1 MKSALNFDRLE
12 RGENNTHTIGTFS
25 SVPVIPLLPGILR
38 YFLPLTL
45 WLRGIEGD
53 TRGEVCGLQRA
64 NFIFFFLTEV
74 PSQANGSSCGG
85 KGRGG
90 GISGQNFLMDKIIS
104 SFFCVAS

>member
-1 MKSALNFDRLE
+1 MGC
-12 RGENNTHTIGTFS
+12 RG
-25 SVPVIPLLPGILR
+25 
-38 YFLPLTL
+38 LTS
-45 WLRGIEGD
+45 
-53 TRGEVCGLQRA
+53 
-64 NFIFFFLTEV
+64 FFFLTEV